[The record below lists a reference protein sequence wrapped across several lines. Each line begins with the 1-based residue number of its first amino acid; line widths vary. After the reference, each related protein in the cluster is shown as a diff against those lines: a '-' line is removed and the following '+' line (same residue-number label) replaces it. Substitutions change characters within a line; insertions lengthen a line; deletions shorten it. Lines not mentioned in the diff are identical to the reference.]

1 MPAPDSV
8 VPQLPDGQWIVDA
21 YGFGDLV
28 SWRLA
33 ARGAM
38 GEVYQLVTT
47 KAAYAAKVF
56 FWEAPDEVRA
66 GEVADFAAAC
76 RAAGVPSPP
85 IERTRTGSAVCT
97 SPVTGNVWQVQQWAP
112 GRVPERDDVATA
124 EWLAVQMAIIHQLA
138 LPCGDH
144 AKLDGWYTR
153 VAHDW
158 AGLGRLSVASG
169 MSWSDGIVRR
179 RAEFEALST
188 VVNGLGVGELVQCHR
203 DLKAVNTLVAGDG
216 SRKLLDWD
224 NCGPQ
229 QPWRELGA
237 VLLHCA
243 GDEAAVAR
251 IAAAYR
257 RAGGPAWPETVELF
271 ATGLAVWL
279 NFLHGQA
286 LVAMDPAADETH
298 RAFAQETVSALV
310 EGVPTLKALERAAEA
325 TRGAG

>member
-21 YGFGDLV
+21 YDLGDLV

-38 GEVYQLVTT
+38 GEVYQLGTT
-47 KAAYAAKVF
+47 TGAYAAKVF
-56 FWEAPDEVRA
+56 FWEAPGEVRA

-76 RAAGVPSPP
+76 RAAGVPSPL
-85 IERTRTGSAVCT
+85 IERTRTGSAACT
-97 SPVTGNVWQVQQWAP
+97 SPVTGQVWQVQQWAP

-144 AKLDGWYTR
+144 ATLDGWYTR
-153 VAHDW
+153 VTHDW
-158 AGLGRLSVASG
+158 AALGTQAAASG
-169 MSWSDGIVRR
+169 MAWADRIVRHR
-179 RAEFEALST
+179 VDIEGLAA
-188 VVNGLGVGELVQCHR
+188 VVNVVGGGELVQCHR

-216 SRKLLDWD
+216 SRALLDWD

-257 RAGGPAWPETVELF
+257 QAGGPAWPETVELF

-286 LVAMDPAADETH
+286 LVAMDQAADETH
-298 RAFAQETVSALV
+298 RAFAQESVSALV
-310 EGVPTLKALERAAEA
+310 EGVPTLEALERAAEA